1 VADTAV
7 GMVECRGMV
16 ATMVAVEAMCK
27 AANVV
32 CVLVERVSGGVLVA
46 VVKGDLASVQHAV
59 EVGSAAA
66 ARYGELRNAKVF
78 PRPTDEFADLLGG
91 SVQLG
96 GSVELGGSA
105 ELVDGESTANGG

>member
-1 VADTAV
+1 
-7 GMVECRGMV
+7 MV

-27 AANVV
+27 AASVA

-59 EVGSAAA
+59 EVGSMAAA
-66 ARYGELRNAKVF
+66 QYGELRNAKVF

-91 SVQLG
+91 SV
-96 GSVELGGSA
+96 
-105 ELVDGESTANGG
+105 ELVEGESNGG